1 MLTRLL
7 ARHLRPYR
15 RQVALVIVLIVVQS
29 IANLYL
35 PNLNADIINNGV
47 VRGDIAYIWRTGG
60 LMLAVAVGLSIVAVV
75 AAYFS
80 AQVAMSTGRDLR
92 KAIFSQ
98 VQRFSAVEM
107 NRFGAPSL
115 ITRNTNDVQQ
125 VQIFLAFGLVIL
137 VSAPIT
143 AVGGVI
149 MALYENRT
157 LSALLLVIIPFMAV
171 VIGVLLLLA
180 VPLFRSMQVRIDRIN
195 QVLREQITGVRVV
208 RAFVRMEHER
218 TRFARANV
226 DLTATA
232 LRVNRIFTVAMP
244 AMLGIFNLSSVAV
257 LWFGGHLIAS
267 GSMPIG
273 NLTAFLTYLM
283 QILMAVMMATMMTIL
298 IPRASACADRI
309 GDVLATASV
318 IVDPARPVTVAAPIG
333 TVEFRGV
340 TFHYP
345 GAERPVLRDVSF
357 CLRPGVT
364 TAIIGSTGSGKTTIV
379 KLITRFFDATGGAVL
394 VDGVDVRERSL
405 DSLWDGIGLVPQ
417 QAYLFGGTVA
427 SNLLL
432 GRPEATD
439 EDLWRSLRV
448 AQAADF
454 VSEMPNGL
462 SEPMAQGGTSVSGG
476 QRQRLAIARAL
487 VKRPR
492 IYLFDDCFSALDAAT
507 DARLRAALTSETRDA
522 TVVIVSQRVS
532 TIRQADQII
541 VMEEGAVVGTG
552 THAELL
558 TGCPTYQEIV
568 DSQLRGEESV
578 A

>member
-1 MLTRLL
+1 VLTRLL

-309 GDVLATASV
+309 GEVLATASV
-318 IVDPARPVTVAAPIG
+318 IVDPARPVTVAAPTG

>member
-80 AQVAMSTGRDLR
+80 ALVAMSTGRDLR

-157 LSALLLVIIPFMAV
+157 LSALLLVIIPFMAL

-309 GDVLATASV
+309 GEVLATASV
-318 IVDPARPVTVAAPIG
+318 IVDPARPVTVAAPTG

-379 KLITRFFDATGGAVL
+379 KLITRFFDATGGAVV

-405 DSLWDGIGLVPQ
+405 ESLWDGIGLVPQ

-427 SNLLL
+427 SNLRL

-439 EDLWRSLRV
+439 DDLWRSLRV